1 MPEDLQER
9 HGSIAVLYTGSRH
22 HDGQQQAERID
33 EEMAF
38 TAFDLFVC
46 VKAADPPFSVVLTDW
61 LSRIPALGCRRL
73 PAATRTS
80 PRSRSCITCQVPSLR
95 HCQK

>member
-9 HGSIAVLYTGSRH
+9 YGSIAVLYTGSRH
-22 HDGQQQAERID
+22 HDGQQQAKRID

-38 TAFDLFVC
+38 AAFDLFVC

-61 LSRIPALGCRRL
+61 LSMRPALGWRCL
-73 PAATRTS
+73 PEAARTS
-80 PRSRSCITCQVPSLR
+80 PRSRSCIRCQLPSWR
-95 HCQK
+95 QIQK